1 MGEKLKQQRNFNAL
15 NVIVRPTTRNTKP
28 KKLSFKEVSGADAD
42 CSDRDDDVF
51 PEGNQ
56 RSDVEMLRWH
66 RDQIKNIIYKMISD
80 AGLKKSLDEVA
91 AARTVMDDLA
101 DELTAIELE
110 ISNKIKRVSGSQGKS
125 CRFPPSN
132 TFLSYIFT
140 GDEKLKRPSS
150 VSSVKDSR
158 KETKTR
164 RLTSTSSLSTMKK
177 SSSTS
182 KSSTSTTRSER
193 FVTLRYKPD
202 EVYVEPRRTPTLEE
216 MGPEQA
222 AAARMIRKALDES
235 LSPEVVA
242 MLPPVPNNLDKLKK
256 ELDVM
261 MTDTLNKN
269 LRGGS
274 LRPTDNALLVRS
286 IAYQKFARAM
296 KGEFKW
302 MDIDSEKFFY
312 MKEDPNNP
320 TVGSKHVDLDVE
332 VEKAKKRDA
341 AYGLCWRTIEGLEN
355 LRKRNPTLDRVEKFS
370 GVMEKVC
377 DIAEAL
383 KVLHD
388 GILDNLRM
396 KGGYG
401 GDSGVNVTSCVS
413 ISRDNNKIY
422 YLGQLPPVI
431 HPATGAT
438 LRQSNNFIQSEYN
451 DPISSLVLKR
461 ILQVPEPCNEV
472 KSEHVSAMKYEDI
485 FNENSPA
492 KEYFYNF
499 SKLVTIVRYCVIFI
513 LICRRLQYMYL
524 SLFSSHFYLI
534 VHS

>member
-1 MGEKLKQQRNFNAL
+1 
-15 NVIVRPTTRNTKP
+15 
-28 KKLSFKEVSGADAD
+28 
-42 CSDRDDDVF
+42 
-51 PEGNQ
+51 
-56 RSDVEMLRWH
+56 MLRWY

-80 AGLKKSLDEVA
+80 ASLKKSLDEVA

-164 RLTSTSSLSTMKK
+164 RSMSTSSLSTMKK

-216 MGPEQA
+216 MGLEQA
-222 AAARMIRKALDES
+222 AAARMIRKALDKS

-261 MTDTLNKN
+261 MTVADTLNKN

-274 LRPTDNALLVRS
+274 LRPTDNALLARS

-312 MKEDPNNP
+312 MKEDPNNKLSGP
-320 TVGSKHVDLDVE
+320 NTLTLTSRWRKQRRGTQLTGCAGGPLKV
-332 VEKAKKRDA
+332 
-341 AYGLCWRTIEGLEN
+341 WRT
-355 LRKRNPTLDRVEKFS
+355 
-370 GVMEKVC
+370 
-377 DIAEAL
+377 
-383 KVLHD
+383 
-388 GILDNLRM
+388 
-396 KGGYG
+396 
-401 GDSGVNVTSCVS
+401 
-413 ISRDNNKIY
+413 
-422 YLGQLPPVI
+422 
-431 HPATGAT
+431 
-438 LRQSNNFIQSEYN
+438 
-451 DPISSLVLKR
+451 
-461 ILQVPEPCNEV
+461 
-472 KSEHVSAMKYEDI
+472 
-485 FNENSPA
+485 
-492 KEYFYNF
+492 
-499 SKLVTIVRYCVIFI
+499 
-513 LICRRLQYMYL
+513 
-524 SLFSSHFYLI
+524 
-534 VHS
+534 